1 MTISR
6 SVNNVNYDEQEIFD
20 DQPTLTGFTQ
30 EVSNALQ
37 EPMTLDEMAE
47 LRLQVA
53 SSRDEEESWH
63 PSVVA
68 AAFKNIFNRS

>member
-6 SVNNVNYDEQEIFD
+6 SITSVNFEELQIFD

-37 EPMTLDEMAE
+37 EPMTLEEMAE
-47 LRLQVA
+47 LRLQIE
-53 SSRDEEESWH
+53 SSQDGDDGWH

-68 AAFKNIFNRS
+68 AAFKNIFKPS

>member
-1 MTISR
+1 MTISIPIT
-6 SVNNVNYDEQEIFD
+6 SVNLEQQQIFD

-47 LRLQVA
+47 LRLQIE
-53 SSRDEEESWH
+53 SSQDGDDGWH